1 MTNCT
6 FPDHWAG
13 DALVF
18 NAGQRHDSVLPL
30 LLKLKL
36 WAHIFV
42 EFFAQNFEES
52 IIFHPASG
60 ADEVC
65 GE

>member
-1 MTNCT
+1 
-6 FPDHWAG
+6 
-13 DALVF
+13 L
-18 NAGQRHDSVLPL
+18 LP
-30 LLKLKL
+30 KLKL

-42 EFFAQNFEES
+42 EFFAQNFEEN